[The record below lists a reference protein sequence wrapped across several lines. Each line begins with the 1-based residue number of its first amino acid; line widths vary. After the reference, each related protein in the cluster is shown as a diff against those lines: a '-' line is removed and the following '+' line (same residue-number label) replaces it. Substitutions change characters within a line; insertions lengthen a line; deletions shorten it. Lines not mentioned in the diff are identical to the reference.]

1 MYRQTGIFLQ
11 IFTYPLV
18 LFFSFC
24 ILIKRSGDATP
35 KYFYL
40 TEMKNEPHINK
51 DDLEGAYRT
60 ARLIAGYIRSTLTEE
75 EKDELDDWICASD
88 DNMRLFA
95 RLTDEKNVEDS
106 LKQRHIFDSEAAIEK
121 LEQKIKAEQTRKT
134 VRKSRVFLY
143 ATAATVL
150 LMAAL
155 FMVFR
160 YTNTPSLP
168 RHIIS
173 EKPDLKP
180 GGDKATLTI
189 ADGRTI
195 ALDSTQ
201 KNIVEAGNVQVTN
214 AGGQL
219 LYEGNSSKEE
229 WHTLTT
235 PKGGQYRLVLP
246 DGSMVWLNAASSI
259 TYPTAFT
266 GSQRTV
272 EITGEAYFE
281 VMHYENRRFIVSA
294 NRITTEVLGTHFNV
308 NAYDDEAGMK
318 ITLLEGSVKISQNNG
333 RSAILKPGQQAQLET
348 DGKLLVTDNINT
360 EEVLAWKNGWFD
372 FNDASIETIMRQ
384 VARWYGVD
392 IRYEGKV
399 NYHFNAEIERN
410 VPVSKLFQ
418 LLEMTDRVHFTIKDT
433 TIIVNP

>member
-1 MYRQTGIFLQ
+1 
-11 IFTYPLV
+11 
-18 LFFSFC
+18 
-24 ILIKRSGDATP
+24 
-35 KYFYL
+35 
-40 TEMKNEPHINK
+40 MKNEPHINK
-51 DDLEGAYRT
+51 DDFEGAYRT

-88 DNMRLFA
+88 DNKHLFA
-95 RLTDEKNVEDS
+95 KLTDEKNIEDS
-106 LKQRHIFDSEAAIEK
+106 LKQRHVFDSEAAIEK
-121 LEQKIKAEQTRKT
+121 LKQKIRAEQTGKP
-134 VRKSRVFLY
+134 VVKSRVLLY
-143 ATAATVL
+143 AAAATIL
-150 LMAAL
+150 LIAAL

-160 YTNTPSLP
+160 YTNTPPLP
-168 RHIIS
+168 KHIIS

-180 GGDKATLTI
+180 GGDKATLTL

-195 ALDSTQ
+195 ALDSTL
-201 KNIVEAGNVQVTN
+201 KNIVQAENVQVTN

-281 VMHYENRRFIVSA
+281 VKHYENMKFIVSV
-294 NRITTEVLGTHFNV
+294 NQTTTEVLGTHFNV
-308 NAYDDEAGMK
+308 NAYDDEAGIK
-318 ITLLEGSVKISQNNG
+318 ITLLEGSVKISQNNSQ
-333 RSAILKPGQQAQLET
+333 SAILKPGQQAQIDT
-348 DGKLLVTDNINT
+348 NRKLHVADIVST
-360 EEVLAWKNGWFD
+360 EEVLAWKNGWFH

-384 VARWYGVD
+384 VARWYDVD